1 MECGKRGVVE
11 TKVYF
16 SVMSIHLLFIFNL
29 KLISRFQNAKV
40 SKNTDTDIK
49 KKQCQAYN
57 IK

>member
-29 KLISRFQNAKV
+29 KLISRFQNVKV

-49 KKQCQAYN
+49 KKNNARLTT
-57 IK
+57 

>member
-16 SVMSIHLLFIFNL
+16 SVMSVHLLFIFNL

-49 KKQCQAYN
+49 KNNARLTT
-57 IK
+57 